1 MEMWTRHKP
10 SLHHVRKWGCPTLV
24 LKPKVDKLK
33 PRLDVCQLVGY
44 PKGTKDCDFYNHID
58 QKVFVS
64 INEKFMED
72 DYMMSNKAKSEL
84 NLRVLDETPTIT
96 KKTMSLIPTI
106 PISSTLV
113 SNRSGKVVIQSNQFI
128 YLRESFE
135 AILKEHELDS
145 MDYDEAMSDVNAHL

>member
-72 DYMMSNKAKSEL
+72 DYMMNNKAKSEL
-84 NLRVLDETPTIT
+84 NLRVLYETPTIT

-113 SNRSGKVVIQSNQFI
+113 SYRSGKVVIQSNQFI

>member
-44 PKGTKDCDFYNHID
+44 PKGTKDYDFYNHID

-64 INEKFMED
+64 INDKFMED

-96 KKTMSLIPTI
+96 KKNYE
-106 PISSTLV
+106 
-113 SNRSGKVVIQSNQFI
+113 SNTNHSYFKYIGVLS
-128 YLRESFE
+128 
-135 AILKEHELDS
+135 
-145 MDYDEAMSDVNAHL
+145 

>member
-44 PKGTKDCDFYNHID
+44 QKGTKDYDFYNHID

-64 INEKFMED
+64 INDKFMED

-96 KKTMSLIPTI
+96 KKKNYE
-106 PISSTLV
+106 
-113 SNRSGKVVIQSNQFI
+113 SNTNHSYFKYIGVLS
-128 YLRESFE
+128 
-135 AILKEHELDS
+135 
-145 MDYDEAMSDVNAHL
+145 